1 MEKLLL
7 NAKFIIKWM
16 ICQGLKAGTIIFRK
30 DSRKECKEFRLNLKR
45 KNNIK
50 FLTKLAK
57 KKNSI
62 KKANKTKPIK
72 IKANKASQTN
82 SQKPQ

>member
-1 MEKLLL
+1 MAKLLL
-7 NAKFIIKWM
+7 NAKFTIKWM
-16 ICQGLKAGTIIFRK
+16 ICQGLKVGTIIFRK

-45 KNNIK
+45 KNNTK

-57 KKNSI
+57 KKSSI
-62 KKANKTKPIK
+62 NKANQAKPIK
-72 IKANKASQTN
+72 IKANKKSLTN

>member
-1 MEKLLL
+1 MAKLLL
-7 NAKFIIKWM
+7 NAKFIIKSM
-16 ICQGLKAGTIIFRK
+16 ICQGLKVGTIIFRK
-30 DSRKECKEFRLNLKR
+30 DSRKECKEFRRNLKK

-62 KKANKTKPIK
+62 S
-72 IKANKASQTN
+72 KANKAKPINIQANKTSLTN
-82 SQKPQ
+82 SKKPQ